1 MQETSMHFIPAKLAR
16 AVTSVLAASALLGA
30 VEASAGGVITTGLT
44 SLGVNDS
51 GELNF
56 FGDGPGGSLLYGVY
70 RHGAGDAISPGCAC
84 EGWGVAVTL
93 GDLSQT
99 SAFANQSSGS
109 GGYEGGT
116 FGVGA
121 LGNTA
126 TSTVRMSG
134 AAITIRH
141 AYGPSLQ
148 ADTFQAQVTISN
160 TGSSAVSDLVYRR
173 AMDWDVPPT
182 EFWEYV
188 THGGVVANLEAN
200 GGNVRFASNNGFA
213 SSDPLSSPGSIE
225 TNIDTVNADFD
236 KAGPDDHGSV
246 FDFAF
251 GSLAAGE
258 SRVFN
263 IYYGSAAN
271 EAQARS
277 KIAALGANV
286 FSIGQPSGLSNGGG
300 EGEGGG
306 DVPSAPGDE
315 IVSTTSVDPAVS
327 ELPAFFFAFGGVG
340 GSELGSSQTNPILPF
355 VPAPDTF
362 VFDAPQPRRWYDP
375 PMVEGFTIT
384 LTGGG
389 EFLEVMAPDG
399 FTDLELIVDGVVVE
413 DDLDGGDSFHFA
425 PGVTSFKI
433 VGIHPLLD
441 AGAPGFGSA
450 FPLFLDFTNPDGTTM
465 TWTAINAP
473 VPEPAEWALILL
485 SIPLLGWQ
493 VRRKRAA

>member
-1 MQETSMHFIPAKLAR
+1 MQFKPATLAR
-16 AVTSVLAASALLGA
+16 ALALALASTALFGA
-30 VEASAGGVITTGLT
+30 LDVHAGGVITYGDT
-44 SLGVNDS
+44 SLGINDA

-56 FGDGPGGSLLYGVY
+56 FGDGPGGSMLYGVY
-70 RHGAGDAISPGCAC
+70 RNGIGDAIAPGCPC

-93 GDLSQT
+93 GDGSQT
-99 SAFANQSSGS
+99 SAFANQSAGS
-109 GGYEGGT
+109 GGYSGGT
-116 FGVGA
+116 FGLGA

-126 TSTVRMSG
+126 TSTVVMSG
-134 AAITIRH
+134 ASVDIRH

-148 ADTFQAQVTISN
+148 ADTFQAQVTITN
-160 TGSSAVSDLVYRR
+160 TGTTTLTDLVYRR
-173 AMDWDVPPT
+173 AMDWDVPPSP
-182 EFWEYV
+182 FNEYV

-213 SSDPLSSPGSIE
+213 SSDPLQFGGSII
-225 TNIDTVNADFD
+225 TTVDTVNTDFD
-236 KAGPDDHGSV
+236 KAGPADHGSV

-251 GSLAAGE
+251 GSLAAGQ

-286 FSIGQPSGLSNGGG
+286 FSIGQPGGSAGGGGG
-300 EGEGGG
+300 EGGGEI
-306 DVPSAPGDE
+306 PSAPS
-315 IVSTTSVDPAVS
+315 IAAASVDPAVS
-327 ELPAFFFAFGGVG
+327 DQPAFFFAFGGVG
-340 GSELGSSQTNPILPF
+340 GQELGSTPTNPILPF

-389 EFLEVMAPDG
+389 TFTSVMAPDG
-399 FTDLELIVDGVVVE
+399 FHDLELIVDGIVVAE
-413 DDLDGGDSFHFA
+413 DLDGGVTFSFA

-465 TWTAINAP
+465 TWSAINAP
-473 VPEPAEWALILL
+473 VPEPAEWMLIALA
-485 SIPLLGWQ
+485 IPLLGWQ